1 MEARTSARQ
10 AREATRGGEPPPT
23 VAPWSAEAEVELRRK
38 AESDRDH
45 WKREVGRL
53 REELRT
59 VGATIS
65 TSSGT
70 IKFMERQSPQFY
82 KEVKVLRG
90 KLARWDER
98 NWVELCVSAL
108 AGRNGEADIDYTH
121 DITDCIGFRAEL
133 KRIHARRDESCR
145 EWLQANAFRLEK
157 QMLAKMAH
165 RISGRR
171 CGWQNSM
178 FKFDHSARDADGARV
193 RRREMMTNDSSVR
206 APELFNPAQMRK
218 MANDELME
226 RGDDGEL
233 QQRVHVQ
240 DADGAGA
247 CVRDVVAAII
257 AVIEAARSNSHVGI
271 SALGTPD
278 DPIWIIISMDGAGL
292 SRADSGVR
300 VVVYPGS
307 VEYLSTSPSL
317 DLGIW

>member
-1 MEARTSARQ
+1 MTRCEKRGVVSCLALDGLRMEARTSARQ

-193 RRREMMTNDSSVR
+193 RRREKSWRLWTRRSKLLRTASRPHVAWIR
-206 APELFNPAQMRK
+206 YPIRMRSWEIVCNK
-218 MANDELME
+218 IKTG
-226 RGDDGEL
+226 RY
-233 QQRVHVQ
+233 
-240 DADGAGA
+240 AD
-247 CVRDVVAAII
+247 I
-257 AVIEAARSNSHVGI
+257 AV
-271 SALGTPD
+271 
-278 DPIWIIISMDGAGL
+278 
-292 SRADSGVR
+292 
-300 VVVYPGS
+300 
-307 VEYLSTSPSL
+307 
-317 DLGIW
+317 